1 MKNKEIRKTIT
12 LLVIFVLFVLT
23 LIGCS
28 IMLFE
33 TDQPFLGF
41 VGVVVTLLVL
51 IWFPY
56 ERFFKEFSN
65 NFKK

>member
-12 LLVIFVLFVLT
+12 LFVVFVLFVLA

-33 TDQPFLGF
+33 TEQPFLGF
-41 VGVVVTLLVL
+41 VGVIITLLVL
-51 IWFPY
+51 VWFPY
-56 ERFFKEFSN
+56 ERVFKQFLN
-65 NFKK
+65 K